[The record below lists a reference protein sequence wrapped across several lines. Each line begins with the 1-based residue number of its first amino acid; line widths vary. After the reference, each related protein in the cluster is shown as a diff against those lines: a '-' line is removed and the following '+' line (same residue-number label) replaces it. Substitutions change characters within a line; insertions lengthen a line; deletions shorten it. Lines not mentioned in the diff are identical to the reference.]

1 MGNKHTDRDKSLQRE
16 CKYPTEHSVAD
27 LRAARH
33 ECKTS
38 SSALSHRPTTTLSN
52 STQAGGGKESC
63 AVYPGQAVAQRLNTQ
78 GPDLL
83 PRMRKSSQAGGPVSC
98 PASSGATVL
107 TNQKDLRQ
115 KCKQQA
121 MHLVADLTTARHE
134 CKPPARH
141 SVRPTATLS
150 SSPQAEGGKRKAV
163 PYIRDKPLHRS
174 RKPKVLTCFLG
185 CERVQKRKVQ
195 CPVLLPQVRKSLPTE
210 KTCGTSASNQ
220 LCTQQQP

>member
-63 AVYPGQAVAQRLNTQ
+63 AVYPGQAVAQRSKAQ

-83 PRMRKSSQAGGPVSC
+83 PRVRKSSQTESPVSC
-98 PASSGATVL
+98 PASSGATEL
-107 TNQKDLRQ
+107 TNRKDLRH
-115 KCKQQA
+115 KCKQPA
-121 MHLVADLTTARHE
+121 MHSVADLTTARHE
-134 CKPPARH
+134 CKPPSSA
-141 SVRPTATLS
+141 LS
-150 SSPQAEGGKRKAV
+150 QTYSYSQQLPPGRRWQEKSCAVYPGQAVAQISKAQG
-163 PYIRDKPLHRS
+163 PD
-174 RKPKVLTCFLG
+174 
-185 CERVQKRKVQ
+185 
-195 CPVLLPQVRKSLPTE
+195 LLPRVRKSSQTE
-210 KTCGTSASNQ
+210 GPVSCPASSGAEELTNGKNCGTSASNQ
-220 LCTQQQP
+220 LCTQ